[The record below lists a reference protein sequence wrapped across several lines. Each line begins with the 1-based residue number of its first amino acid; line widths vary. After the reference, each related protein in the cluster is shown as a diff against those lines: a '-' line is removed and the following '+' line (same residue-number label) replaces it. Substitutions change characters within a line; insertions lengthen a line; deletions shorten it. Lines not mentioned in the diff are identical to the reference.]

1 MVFIGSWLCV
11 GGIETDIEE
20 RMAGTQLRRKG
31 LSKRLQTRRKIALAA
46 QEEYSEVGY
55 QTSTVERIAA
65 RAGVS
70 RATFYTHFSSKVEAF
85 TELWSV
91 HIDDDLIALLDGLN
105 EVAREPDRG
114 ALRLWL
120 DHALTV
126 WEKHG
131 DLLELTTK
139 IVALEPSTTEPWMKQ
154 NVRAVDTVTHY
165 LVRFSPDELPVA
177 RVRLG
182 MLLLQ
187 LDRMVFLMHRG
198 VLPSGRE
205 VLLDA
210 LLEEW
215 WPCISLTGTGGTET
229 RSETRKS

>member
-1 MVFIGSWLCV
+1 
-11 GGIETDIEE
+11 
-20 RMAGTQLRRKG
+20 MAGTQVRRKG

-91 HIDDDLIALLDGLN
+91 HIDDDLINLLHGLN
-105 EVAREPDRG
+105 EVAREPERG
-114 ALRLWL
+114 ALRVWL

-154 NVRAVDTVTHY
+154 NVRAVETVTNY
-165 LVRFSPDELPVA
+165 LARFSPAELPVA
-177 RVRLG
+177 RIRLG

-187 LDRMVFLMHRG
+187 LDRMVFIMHRG
-198 VLPSGRE
+198 ALPSGRG
-205 VLLDA
+205 VLLDGM
-210 LLEEW
+210 LEEW
-215 WPCISLTGTGGTET
+215 WACISSHGISFAEGTP
-229 RSETRKS
+229 SHVSN